1 MKPSLVNYKELLTEN
16 KKIKPKIEPKKIN
29 TPVSTNISQ
38 NMGYSF
44 LFNICGFSFICIGLY
59 LLYNR
64 NLNKD
69 KNKKEYIDKINKLKE
84 ITEID

>member
-1 MKPSLVNYKELLTEN
+1 
-16 KKIKPKIEPKKIN
+16 
-29 TPVSTNISQ
+29 Q